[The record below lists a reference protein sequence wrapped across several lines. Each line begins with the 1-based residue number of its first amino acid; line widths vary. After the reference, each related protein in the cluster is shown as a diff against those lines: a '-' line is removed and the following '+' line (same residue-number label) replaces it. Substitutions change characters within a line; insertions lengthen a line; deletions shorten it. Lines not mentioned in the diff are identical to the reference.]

1 MAKFVLAGKTDCPF
15 YAKAELL
22 ADRLQRSLPDFSI
35 HKISILPDQWQDWLA
50 ETCQKNGWN
59 HEDSPLVWREL
70 VHQGGKGVF
79 LGGFCD
85 FLEHCQNYYNIT
97 SDMSEDLMQR
107 IAEENLVTKLELIME
122 EKHRASLVQPLHLW
136 IASALNTTC
145 NMLLPSLLSA
155 EVLSQASAISLHLLD
170 LEGDQE
176 ELQSLK
182 METEDLA
189 LPLLHQV
196 TIHTDLQ
203 DAFRKAE
210 IILLLDERR
219 PEGAAGV
226 PDPESVRATV
236 DLYARYGRLI
246 GSGAADNVKVVV
258 SGGPLVNLRCSVLLG
273 ESSLDAARFAAVA
286 TELENR
292 ARAAIADKLAVRT
305 SEVKDVIVWGD
316 VGDGFYVDLQR
327 AMVFN
332 YDGPTKGP
340 PFFSQP
346 VLDIVY
352 EREWLD
358 KDYQELVHGRE
369 AAVVSKTGHGADM
382 STANGILTLLKA
394 WNGTVEPAT
403 QMFSVGILCTE
414 LYELGCDAV
423 LSAPVVL
430 KSGRWTAAPGLAPPE
445 HLRTRLQESAIRL
458 RDKISGKE
466 IVTPP
471 TDDTVAPP
479 TDDTVAPPVE
489 DNAAAQNQ
497 EISS

>member
-1 MAKFVLAGKTDCPF
+1 
-15 YAKAELL
+15 
-22 ADRLQRSLPDFSI
+22 
-35 HKISILPDQWQDWLA
+35 
-50 ETCQKNGWN
+50 
-59 HEDSPLVWREL
+59 
-70 VHQGGKGVF
+70 
-79 LGGFCD
+79 
-85 FLEHCQNYYNIT
+85 
-97 SDMSEDLMQR
+97 MSEELMRR

-136 IASALNTTC
+136 IGSALNTTC

-170 LEGDQE
+170 LEGNEE

-189 LPLLHQV
+189 LPLVHQV
-196 TIHTDLQ
+196 TVHTDLH
-203 DAFRKAE
+203 DAFQNAE

-219 PEGAAGV
+219 PEGDGA
-226 PDPESVRATV
+226 PDPEAIRATV
-236 DLYARYGRLI
+236 DLYAEYGRLI
-246 GSGAADNVKVVV
+246 GSGAAENVKVVV
-258 SGGPLVNLRCSVLLG
+258 SGGPLVNLRCSVLLRA
-273 ESSLDAARFAAVA
+273 SSLDAGRFAAVA
-286 TELENR
+286 TQLENR
-292 ARAAIADKLAVRT
+292 ARAAIADKLGVRT

-316 VGDGFYVDLQR
+316 IGDGFYVDLQR

-358 KDYQELVHGRE
+358 KDYQELVRGRE

-394 WNGTVEPAT
+394 WNGAAEPAT

-414 LYELGCDAV
+414 LYELDCDAV
-423 LSAPVVL
+423 LSAPVSL
-430 KSGRWTAAPGLAPPE
+430 KGGRWTATPGLALPE
-445 HLRTRLQESAIRL
+445 HLRSQLQLSAARL
-458 RDKISGKE
+458 RDKISGE
-466 IVTPP
+466 N
-471 TDDTVAPP
+471 TVAPP
-479 TDDTVAPPVE
+479 TDDAVAPPTDDVVAPPAE
-489 DNAAAQNQ
+489 DIAAAQNQ
-497 EISS
+497 EISI